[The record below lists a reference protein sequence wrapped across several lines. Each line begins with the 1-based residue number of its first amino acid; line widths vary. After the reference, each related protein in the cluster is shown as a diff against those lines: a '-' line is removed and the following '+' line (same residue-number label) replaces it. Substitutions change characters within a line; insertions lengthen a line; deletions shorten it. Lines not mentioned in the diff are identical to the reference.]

1 MQHSRHAL
9 KAILC
14 DIDGTLVDSNDAH
27 ALAWVD
33 ALEQVGKP
41 TQFERIRP
49 LIGMGGDK
57 LLPALHID
65 PDSSLGQEA
74 SARSTRAFLETYI
87 DSIRAFPRAREL
99 LERIRASGRSLFA
112 ATSAE
117 DREITAILERGEI
130 DDLFEAATTS
140 SDVEESKPAPDVVQA
155 ALARARCLP
164 HEAVMLG
171 DTPYD
176 VRAARRTNLRVIAF
190 RCGGWSDD
198 ELGGALEIHDDP
210 AALLHEWNDSILA
223 SQE

>member
-1 MQHSRHAL
+1 MQPIR
-9 KAILC
+9 AILC
-14 DIDGTLVDSNDAH
+14 DIDGTLIDSNDAH

-41 TQFERIRP
+41 TPFERIRP

-57 LLPALHID
+57 LLPALKID
-65 PDSSLGQEA
+65 PDSDLGREA
-74 SARSTRAFLETYI
+74 SQRSTRAFLETYV

-99 LERIRASGRSLFA
+99 LERMRATGRSLWA
-112 ATSAE
+112 ATSSEDAE
-117 DREITAILERGEI
+117 ISAILQRGDIE
-130 DDLFEAATTS
+130 DLFEAATTS
-140 SDVEESKPAPDVVQA
+140 SDVEQSKPAPDVVQA
-155 ALARARCLP
+155 ALARAQCLP

-176 VRAARRTNLRVIAF
+176 VRAARRTNVRVIAF

-198 ELGGALEIHDDP
+198 ELSGALEIHDDP
-210 AALLHEWNDSILA
+210 ASLLHEWNESILA